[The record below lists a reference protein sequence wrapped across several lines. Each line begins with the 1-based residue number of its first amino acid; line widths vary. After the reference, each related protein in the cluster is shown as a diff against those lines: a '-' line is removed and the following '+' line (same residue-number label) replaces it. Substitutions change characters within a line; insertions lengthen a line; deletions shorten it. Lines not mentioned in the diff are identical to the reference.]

1 MKNYL
6 FTLLFSLTFIS
17 LQAQENENKFT
28 YKIGDFEINLL
39 SWGQNQGEPSI
50 LIGATEEILKE
61 CAPQGTFPNAINAF
75 LVRTPD
81 KTILVDAGFEE
92 GLVANLHAYNVH
104 ANQVDIIL
112 ITHMHGDHI
121 GGLLSDG
128 KARFDNA
135 VLYLSQSE
143 FDYWM
148 SDEDMNQLPEDKR
161 GGFKMAR
168 QVIDAYKDKLLLF
181 VPPYLGKETSI
192 LLPGITPLA
201 AYGHTPGHTMF
212 LLESKT
218 DKLLIWGDVTH
229 AMAIQMPYPE
239 VAVTYDVDPKQA
251 IQSRKE
257 VLEYVTKN
265 NIPVAGM
272 HIPYPAVGSIRKDA
286 EKYYFS
292 PIVIVKKRR

>member
-50 LIGATEEILKE
+50 LIGTTEEILKE

-92 GLVANLHAYNVH
+92 GLVANLHTYNVH
-104 ANQVDIIL
+104 APQIDIIL

-121 GGLLSDG
+121 GGLLQDG
-128 KARFDNA
+128 KARFPNA
-135 VLYLSQSE
+135 ELYLSQSE
-143 FDYWM
+143 YDYWM

-161 GGFKMAR
+161 SGFKMAR
-168 QVIDAYKDKLLLF
+168 QVIEAYKDKLLLF

-272 HIPYPAVGSIRKDA
+272 HIPYPAVGNIRKDA
-286 EKYYFS
+286 EKYHFS